1 LRADN
6 RELLRTAE
14 HVVWLNAPLHVL
26 VERIGQRA
34 VKGDGH
40 RPLIDGD
47 PAARLEKLYSEREAL
62 YRDVSSVEI
71 DVEGLQIP
79 EVIDQILATTGL
91 EAKL

>member
-1 LRADN
+1 
-6 RELLRTAE
+6 
-14 HVVWLNAPLHVL
+14 

-47 PAARLEKLYSEREAL
+47 PSARLEKLYSERESL

>member
-1 LRADN
+1 
-6 RELLRTAE
+6 
-14 HVVWLNAPLHVL
+14 
-26 VERIGQRA
+26 
-34 VKGDGH
+34 
-40 RPLIDGD
+40 
-47 PAARLEKLYSEREAL
+47 L

>member
-1 LRADN
+1 
-6 RELLRTAE
+6 
-14 HVVWLNAPLHVL
+14 VWLNAPLHVL

-47 PAARLEKLYSEREAL
+47 PAARLEKLYSERESL